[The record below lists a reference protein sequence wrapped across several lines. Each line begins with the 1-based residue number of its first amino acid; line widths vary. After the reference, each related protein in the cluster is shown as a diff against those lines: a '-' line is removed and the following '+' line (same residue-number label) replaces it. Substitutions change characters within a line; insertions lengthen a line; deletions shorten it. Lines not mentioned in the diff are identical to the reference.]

1 MTYTFPIQKEKFI
14 QNIYTEVAKLS
25 LIILRHPI
33 DFHRNV
39 SHFYDLLNIETEIQ
53 SKEKLRSIARR
64 YE

>member
-33 DFHRNV
+33 DFLRNV